1 MLLITELPRIPP
13 TGPPAAISPV
23 KPVRK
28 PSKDPK
34 RPQRERPN
42 RKGREH
48 QPARLAGQTAPA
60 PQNSSHPGRPPVLR
74 YILDSHVSPPYRGGV
89 DRSHGQRMSNEIAAS
104 PSTHQ
109 PSSAHDAVAP
119 DLVRRLKS
127 VEGHVRGIQR
137 MVESDAYCIDILKQI
152 KAVKQ
157 ALEKVGAITLKTHLE
172 TCVSDG
178 LRSEDA
184 ADRERVI
191 AEIVE
196 IVNAT
201 GKL

>member
-1 MLLITELPRIPP
+1 
-13 TGPPAAISPV
+13 
-23 KPVRK
+23 
-28 PSKDPK
+28 
-34 RPQRERPN
+34 
-42 RKGREH
+42 
-48 QPARLAGQTAPA
+48 
-60 PQNSSHPGRPPVLR
+60 
-74 YILDSHVSPPYRGGV
+74 
-89 DRSHGQRMSNEIAAS
+89 
-104 PSTHQ
+104 
-109 PSSAHDAVAP
+109 
-119 DLVRRLKS
+119 
-127 VEGHVRGIQR
+127 